1 MTTNSDDNT
10 QDWDTWRVARF
21 AAGTFQAVRH
31 SLTGLRN
38 RAVRKRTRM
47 LLKEE
52 FPNGAVT
59 ELTTVR
65 D

>member
-1 MTTNSDDNT
+1 M
-10 QDWDTWRVARF
+10 ARF

-59 ELTTVR
+59 ELTTGKQKET
-65 D
+65 